1 MRLST
6 ECCGSPAIVVGE
18 PEGVGSVKVEV
29 GDALSSVMGERDFRL
44 DMFVAVACEKLEKS
58 ATIVVIA
65 IASAVTVREK
75 AHDVCVRGSTTLDTS
90 VDISD
95 NGSCC
100 LVVEGVKNAVPGM
113 ESLVA
118 LCFTAVADT
127 VRLEMLPRVLCCD
140 LMTLTGSCRLV
151 EGVFCNEMMAE
162 DMLVG
167 SWTSETRDGFVFT
180 HAVEDIG
187 LFAVDV
193 ASETIDSSLTVDD
206 VRMKEAVPDEP
217 GDV

>member
-1 MRLST
+1 M
-6 ECCGSPAIVVGE
+6 
-18 PEGVGSVKVEV
+18 EV

-75 AHDVCVRGSTTLDTS
+75 AHDVCVRGSTILDTS
-90 VDISD
+90 VDVSD
-95 NGSCC
+95 DESCC
-100 LVVEGVKNAVPGM
+100 LVVEEVKNAVPGM

-118 LCFTAVADT
+118 LCFVVVADT
-127 VRLEMLPRVLCCD
+127 VRLEMLSRVLCCD
-140 LMTLTGSCRLV
+140 LMTLTGSCRLL
-151 EGVFCNEMMAE
+151 EGVLCNEMMAE
-162 DMLVG
+162 DMLG
-167 SWTSETRDGFVFT
+167 SWTSETRDGSVLT

-187 LFAVDV
+187 FAVDL

-206 VRMKEAVPDEP
+206 VRMEEAVPDEP

>member
-151 EGVFCNEMMAE
+151 EGVLCNEMMAE
-162 DMLVG
+162 DMLVD
-167 SWTSETRDGFVFT
+167 SWTSETCDGSVFT

-187 LFAVDV
+187 LFAVDL